1 MSIRQKILKFLGL
14 TTKQDFLTFQAEWE
28 AKGAEKTVMQVMRD
42 QFGGLNTTI
51 KEELHDIAES
61 YFAPKK
67 FKLKKGLYTLD
78 LPGDMAFEIQLRQ
91 AVKSVGAEMISDA
104 IDNES
109 FVDKVVERIMK
120 KQLTLPNQKQ
130 YLSIPERE

>member
-1 MSIRQKILKFLGL
+1 MSIRQKILKILGL

-28 AKGAEKTVMQVMRD
+28 AKGAEKAVTNILRD
-42 QFGGLNTTI
+42 QFGGVNTTI

-67 FKLKKGLYTLD
+67 FKIKTGLYTLD

-91 AVKSVGAEMISDA
+91 AVKSVGASMINDA
-104 IDNES
+104 IDKES
-109 FVDKVVERIMK
+109 FIDEVVDRIMK
-120 KQLTLPNQKQ
+120 KQLTLPNQ
-130 YLSIPERE
+130 